1 MLRIPIVAV
10 SMSDADLEELEFLQT
25 KMFFQK
31 KDKLP
36 NRSEVVRQ
44 ALQSLMSEHRN
55 MEIVQGLITVVITAV
70 YYKKGQ
76 GHNISAVQHEYR
88 EFIAATIHAHTTE
101 GNCTEVMI
109 LTADAE
115 KVRDFLKKIRS
126 QKKVMKVDISLVGGG
141 K

>member
-1 MLRIPIVAV
+1 MPIVAV
-10 SMSDADLEELEFLQT
+10 SMTDEDLQELEFLQT
-25 KMFFQK
+25 KGKFS
-31 KDKLP
+31 
-36 NRSEVVRQ
+36 NRSEVVRH
-44 ALQSLMSEHRN
+44 AVQSLMSEHRN
-55 MEIVQGLITVVITAV
+55 MELVQGLITVVITAV

-76 GHNISAVQHEYR
+76 GHNISSVQHEYR
-88 EFIAATIHAHTTE
+88 KFIAATIHAHTTE

>member
-1 MLRIPIVAV
+1 VLRIPIVAV
-10 SMSDADLEELEFLQT
+10 SMTDEDLQELEFLQM
-25 KMFFQK
+25 KGKFS
-31 KDKLP
+31 
-36 NRSEVVRQ
+36 NRSEVVRH
-44 ALQSLMSEHRN
+44 AVQSLMSEHRN
-55 MEIVQGLITVVITAV
+55 VELVQGLITAVITAV

-109 LTADAE
+109 LTANAE

-126 QKKVMKVDISLVGGG
+126 QKKVMKVDVSLVGGG

>member
-1 MLRIPIVAV
+1 MPIVAI
-10 SMSDADLEELEFLQT
+10 SMTDADLEELEFLQ
-25 KMFFQK
+25 KSGEFS
-31 KDKLP
+31 
-36 NRSEVVRQ
+36 NRSEVVRH
-44 ALQSLMSEHRN
+44 AVQSLISEHRN
-55 MEIVQGLITVVITAV
+55 VDLIQGLVTAVITAV

-76 GHNISAVQHEYR
+76 DQNIRKVQHDYR

-115 KVRDFLKKIRS
+115 KVREFHKKLRS
-126 QKKVMKVDISLVGGG
+126 QKKVMKVDISFVGGG

>member
-1 MLRIPIVAV
+1 MVLRIPIVAV
-10 SMSDADLEELEFLQT
+10 SMTDRDLEELEFLQ
-25 KMFFQK
+25 K
-31 KDKLP
+31 KGEFS
-36 NRSEVVRQ
+36 NRSEVVRH
-44 ALQSLMSEHRN
+44 ALQSLMSEHRK
-55 MEIVQGLITVVITAV
+55 MELVKGLITVVITAV

-76 GHNISAVQHEYR
+76 GHNISTVQHEYR

-115 KVRDFLKKIRS
+115 KVRDFLKKLRS

>member
-10 SMSDADLEELEFLQT
+10 SMTDEDLQELEFLQM
-25 KMFFQK
+25 KGKFS
-31 KDKLP
+31 
-36 NRSEVVRQ
+36 NRSEVVRH
-44 ALQSLMSEHRN
+44 AVQSLMSEHRN
-55 MEIVQGLITVVITAV
+55 VELVQGLITAVITAV

-109 LTADAE
+109 LTANAE

-126 QKKVMKVDISLVGGG
+126 QKKVMKVDVSLVGGG

>member
-1 MLRIPIVAV
+1 MPIVAV
-10 SMSDADLEELEFLQT
+10 SMTDEDLEELEFLQ
-25 KMFFQK
+25 K
-31 KDKLP
+31 KGKFS
-36 NRSEVVRQ
+36 NRSEVVRH

-55 MEIVQGLITVVITAV
+55 MEIVKGLITAIITAV

-76 GHNISAVQHEYR
+76 GHNISSVQHEYR

-109 LTADAE
+109 LTANAE
-115 KVRDFLKKIRS
+115 KVRDFLKKLRS
-126 QKKVMKVDISLVGGG
+126 QKKVMKVDVSLVGGG

>member
-1 MLRIPIVAV
+1 MPIVAV
-10 SMSDADLEELEFLQT
+10 SMREEDLAELEFLQV
-25 KMFFQK
+25 KGKFS
-31 KDKLP
+31 
-36 NRSEVVRQ
+36 NRSEVVRHAVQ
-44 ALQSLMSEHRN
+44 ALMLEHRN
-55 MEIVQGLITVVITAV
+55 VELVQGLITAVITAV

-76 GHNISAVQHEYR
+76 GHNISSVQHEYR

-109 LTADAE
+109 LTANAE

-126 QKKVMKVDISLVGGG
+126 QKKVMKVEVSIVGGG

>member
-1 MLRIPIVAV
+1 MPIVAI
-10 SMSDADLEELEFLQT
+10 SMKDTDLKELEFLQ
-25 KMFFQK
+25 K
-31 KDKLP
+31 KGKFS
-36 NRSEVVRQ
+36 NRSEVVRH
-44 ALQSLMSEHRN
+44 AVQSLMSEHRN
-55 MEIVQGLITVVITAV
+55 MEIVQGPITAIITAV

-76 GHNISAVQHEYR
+76 GHNISSVQHEFR

-109 LTADAE
+109 LTADAG
-115 KVRDFLKKIRS
+115 KVRDFLKKLRS

>member
-1 MLRIPIVAV
+1 MPIVAI
-10 SMSDADLEELEFLQT
+10 SMTDADLEELDLLTTEFI
-25 KMFFQK
+25 QK
-31 KDKLP
+31 KRKSP
-36 NRSEVVRQ
+36 NRSEVVRH
-44 ALQSLMSEHRN
+44 AVHALMSEHRN

-76 GHNISAVQHEYR
+76 GHNISKVQHDYR

-115 KVRDFLKKIRS
+115 TVRDFLKKLRS
-126 QKKVMKVDISLVGGG
+126 KKKVMKVDVSLVGGG